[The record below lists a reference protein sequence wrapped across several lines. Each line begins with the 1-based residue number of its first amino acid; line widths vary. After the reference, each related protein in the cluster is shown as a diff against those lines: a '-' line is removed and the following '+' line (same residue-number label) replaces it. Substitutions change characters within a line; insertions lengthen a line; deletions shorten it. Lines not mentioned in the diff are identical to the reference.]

1 MCTGAATT
9 VVECN
14 DRSSEPWDAVGRSCI
29 MHRNVR
35 LLPALIRAFDRMER
49 IRAECGFIVL
59 LSLKMNN
66 ESKEKVRN

>member
-1 MCTGAATT
+1 MRLESFFLCAGAATT

-14 DRSSEPWDAVGRSCI
+14 DRSSEPWDAVGRSYI

-49 IRAECGFIVL
+49 IRVWFYRASFTED
-59 LSLKMNN
+59 
-66 ESKEKVRN
+66 E